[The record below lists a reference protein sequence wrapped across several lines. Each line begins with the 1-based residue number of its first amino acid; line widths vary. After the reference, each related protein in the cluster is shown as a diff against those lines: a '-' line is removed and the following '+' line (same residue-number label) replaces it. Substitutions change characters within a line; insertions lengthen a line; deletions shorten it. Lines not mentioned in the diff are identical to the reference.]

1 MKKILSLFLG
11 LSVVITCLTGCNFS
25 ILNPND
31 PVTLTMWHNY
41 GGEMQE
47 MMDLLIDEFN
57 ATIGKEKGININVT
71 AISSSSDLNNS
82 LSMIVNGDPGAPD
95 MPDIFT
101 GYPKVAMQFQE
112 KGMLANFDDLF
123 TEKELSEYVDAFI
136 EEGRLSDGSLYVFPI
151 AKSTEVLYVNQT
163 LFDEFSAA
171 TGADPQLLST
181 MEGIAK
187 LSQMYYEWSGG
198 KQFFT
203 SDSWFN
209 LAEVGMVQLGDSLLD
224 DNCDLNLN
232 NDSYRHIF
240 DTVYAPATEGG
251 FAIYDG
257 YSSDLSKTG
266 DIVCS
271 LGSSAGIL
279 FYGNSITYADG
290 TVRDVE
296 YNILPYPVFENGE
309 KWALQR
315 GGGLMVAKTDARK
328 EEAAAEFIYWLTSS
342 EQNMKFIS
350 QTGYLPV
357 TKQAFETELTTH
369 LESVSDERI
378 YKMLSSVLSMYE
390 EYTFF
395 SAPNH
400 PNLDE
405 SNDTYDAAFTAILNQ
420 GIEAA
425 REGNSIS
432 ADEAFAKLTEQ

>member
-1 MKKILSLFLG
+1 MKKILSLFLC

-25 ILNPND
+25 TLNPND

-71 AISSSSDLNNS
+71 VISSSSDLNNS

-123 TEKELSEYVDAFI
+123 TEKKLSEYVDAFI
-136 EEGRLSDGSLYVFPI
+136 EEGRLSDGGLYVFPI

-181 MEGIAK
+181 TEGIAK

-209 LAEVGMVQLGDSLLD
+209 LAEVGMIQLGDRLLD
-224 DNCDLNLN
+224 DNCNLNLT

-240 DTVYAPATEGG
+240 DTVYTPATEGG
-251 FAIYDG
+251 FAVYDG

-328 EEAAAEFIYWLTSS
+328 EEAAAEFIYWLTSP

-378 YKMLSSVLSMYE
+378 YKMLSSVLSMYD

-405 SNDTYDAAFTAILNQ
+405 SNDTYDAAFIEILNK

-425 REGNSIS
+425 GEGNSIS

>member
-1 MKKILSLFLG
+1 
-11 LSVVITCLTGCNFS
+11 
-25 ILNPND
+25 
-31 PVTLTMWHNY
+31 
-41 GGEMQE
+41 
-47 MMDLLIDEFN
+47 
-57 ATIGKEKGININVT
+57 
-71 AISSSSDLNNS
+71 
-82 LSMIVNGDPGAPD
+82 MI
-95 MPDIFT
+95 
-101 GYPKVAMQFQE
+101 
-112 KGMLANFDDLF
+112 
-123 TEKELSEYVDAFI
+123 
-136 EEGRLSDGSLYVFPI
+136 
-151 AKSTEVLYVNQT
+151 
-163 LFDEFSAA
+163 
-171 TGADPQLLST
+171 
-181 MEGIAK
+181 
-187 LSQMYYEWSGG
+187 
-198 KQFFT
+198 
-203 SDSWFN
+203 
-209 LAEVGMVQLGDSLLD
+209 QLGDRLLD
-224 DNCDLNLN
+224 DNCNLNLT

-240 DTVYAPATEGG
+240 DTVYTPATEGG
-251 FAIYDG
+251 FAVYDG

-328 EEAAAEFIYWLTSS
+328 EEAAAEFIYWLTSP

-378 YKMLSSVLSMYE
+378 YKMLSSVLSMYD

-405 SNDTYDAAFTAILNQ
+405 SNDTYDAAFIEILNK

-425 REGNSIS
+425 GEGNSIS
-432 ADEAFAKLTEQ
+432 ADEAFAKRL